1 MKKKQTL
8 NNDFKIIKKSNQ
20 LIEARYKFDVWE
32 SRMFLSVL
40 ANIRKEDAD
49 FKTYRIWYRDIIKI
63 FGLKSNQSYALLR
76 EAARSLMQKSFY
88 ITSSDSGFERE
99 TAYHIIRSVNY
110 LKEGQMG
117 NGVEQQ
123 EYIDITVEP
132 EMKPLLLQ
140 LQQNFTAYNIQNV
153 AKLGS
158 SALRLYE
165 LLKQYE
171 FLGVRNIEVDYMKH
185 ILEMETEYALFADF
199 YKWFITPAL
208 RDINRYSDL
217 EVGEPEKIKQGKKI
231 VSLKFTIRKKK
242 TTDKPLLI
250 GTEEE
255 ESTPIV
261 SASSEQ
267 QSDLL
272 EQYFNRLNEW
282 WGVQKDELQKR
293 VGGKSPKDIETA
305 IEFTK
310 VRIKTGKANNPAGVF
325 LDALQKGY
333 KSPEQVQEEKKQ
345 QKLLTEK
352 ERKVQLQALTE
363 TYSQLLEKYAKE
375 VNETIREITLAD
387 PSSTVLVIEKIKALF
402 RSMGDRRV
410 EGKTLEE
417 FRKDEYL
424 RSLVMREIMIQFPER
439 FEKVHS
445 FYNAEIELVKMEI
458 IKNEPKYRFE

>member
-1 MKKKQTL
+1 VKKKHTL

-40 ANIRKEDAD
+40 ANIRKEDVD

-76 EAARSLMQKSFY
+76 EAAKNLMQKNFY
-88 ITSSDSGFERE
+88 ITSSENGFERE

-110 LKEGQMG
+110 LKEGQIG
-117 NGVEQQ
+117 SGVEQQ

-171 FLGVRNIEVDYMKH
+171 FLGERTMDISYMKH

-208 RDINRYSDL
+208 RDINLYSDL

-231 VSLKFTIRKKK
+231 MSLKFIIRKKK
-242 TTDKPLLI
+242 AANKPLLADV
-250 GTEEE
+250 EEIE
-255 ESTPIV
+255 LTPTL
-261 SASSEQ
+261 AATNEQ
-267 QSDLL
+267 QFDLIK
-272 EQYFNRLNEW
+272 QYFDRLNEW
-282 WGVQKDELQKR
+282 WGIQKEELQKR
-293 VGGKSPKDIETA
+293 VEGKSPKDIETA

-310 VRIKTGKANNPAGVF
+310 IRIKTGKANNPAGVF
-325 LDALQKGY
+325 LDALFKGY
-333 KSPEQVQEEKKQ
+333 KSPEQIQEEKKQ
-345 QKLLTEK
+345 QKILAEK
-352 ERKVQLQALTE
+352 EKKVQLQALIE
-363 TYSQLLEKYAKE
+363 TYNQLLESYAQK
-375 VNETIREITLAD
+375 VNDTIREITQAD
-387 PSSTVLVIEKIKALF
+387 PSATDIVIEKIKTLF

-424 RSLVMREIMIQFPER
+424 RSLVMREIMIQYPER
-439 FEKVHS
+439 FEKVHG
-445 FYNAEIELVKMEI
+445 FYNSEIELVKNKITEI
-458 IKNEPKYRFE
+458 EPKYKFE